1 MQIRQDKSPSGHLRF
16 GTRIARARNSLK
28 SCPPLKDRPM
38 KHLDFLFC
46 CWNLGDRSWQGSVL
60 TNWTTSPLPKSTT
73 YDKTSQIRGLQ
84 DLHTALSAWVF
95 RIVAIVAR
103 NTEPRSLIL
112 KILSTPLGIL
122 LRSLVRSLSRRH
134 YALIDND
141 SLGSRSHSSGL
152 RRPVTL
158 RCPQA
163 AESTPLL
170 SF

>member
-1 MQIRQDKSPSGHLRF
+1 M
-16 GTRIARARNSLK
+16 
-28 SCPPLKDRPM
+28 
-38 KHLDFLFC
+38 
-46 CWNLGDRSWQGSVL
+46 
-60 TNWTTSPLPKSTT
+60 
-73 YDKTSQIRGLQ
+73 
-84 DLHTALSAWVF
+84 F
-95 RIVAIVAR
+95 RIVATVAR
-103 NTEPRSLIL
+103 NTELRSLIL

-152 RRPVTL
+152 RRLVTL

-170 SF
+170 SFDLVSRVLEAVGPGRNSHATQAFSIEIFFAGF